1 MPETPQERVARYVR
15 ARREELGLTQEDVA
29 TRGGPST
36 ATLRLIEGASLT
48 TPRPK
53 SLRQLET
60 ALYWG
65 PGSALAIYRGGEPVI
80 LDSDPLGDLTP
91 EEIRMASVF
100 IQVLRNERARGERHS
115 A

>member
-1 MPETPQERVARYVR
+1 MPETPQERLARYVR
-15 ARREELGLTQEDVA
+15 ERREELGMTQEGVA
-29 TRGGPST
+29 NRGGPST

-53 SLRQLET
+53 SLRQLEI

-65 PGSALAIYRGGEPVI
+65 PGSALAVYRGGEPVI
-80 LDSDPLGDLTP
+80 LERDPLGDLTP
-91 EEIRMASVF
+91 EEARIAAVF
-100 IQVLRNERARGERHS
+100 IQALRSERARSERHS